1 MFAIVREPAF
11 EEQMLRL
18 VKTYQRMAQ
27 LDQAIDWALRKHP
40 HRIPNIVRFPPDYY
54 LWVTDEFFEIDI
66 PSVRILYRID
76 SSIHTVYLLSIVEVS
91 EGDRNVFSKG

>member
-1 MFAIVREPAF
+1 MFAIVREPSF

-18 VKTYQRMAQ
+18 VKTHQRMAQ
-27 LDQAIDWALRKHP
+27 LDQAIDWALRNHP
-40 HRIPNIVRFPPDYY
+40 HRIPNIVRFPPDFY

-76 SSIHTVYLLSIVEVS
+76 SNTHTVYLLSIQEVTDK
-91 EGDRNVFSKG
+91 DRDVLSNG

>member
-1 MFAIVREPAF
+1 MFAIIREHSF

-18 VKTYQRMAQ
+18 TGTYERMAE

-40 HRIPNIVRFPPDYY
+40 HRIPNIVRFPPDFF
-54 LWVTDEFFEIDI
+54 LWVTDEFFEINI

-76 SSIHTVYLLSIVEVS
+76 SQIHTVYLISIQEITS
-91 EGDRNVFSKG
+91 KDRNILSNI